1 LTGIEKLDRVLPSVV
16 VSVMTTRQVLRTL
29 YAKTQEEER
38 LKQIAGIVTMIYD
51 YALGQAK
58 RGPATT
64 FTYVL
69 PQDCNLKEFY
79 QTNMSDIMAGLH
91 ERFPDSSITQR
102 SILRAREGTDGY
114 KDHDISTLNP
124 TLISLHGQRLEAIV
138 IDWS

>member
-1 LTGIEKLDRVLPSVV
+1 LTGFEKLDGVLPSIV
-16 VSVMTTRQVLRTL
+16 VSAMTTRQVLRTL

-38 LKQIAGIVTMIYD
+38 LKKVAGIVTMIYD

-69 PQDCNLKEFY
+69 PQDSDRKEFY

-91 ERFPDSSITQR
+91 ERLPDSDITQR
-102 SILRAREGTDGY
+102 SILRTRDGIEQN
-114 KDHDISTLNP
+114 ISTLDP
-124 TLISLHGQRLEAIV
+124 KFITRLGQRLEAIV
-138 IDWS
+138 TDC

>member
-1 LTGIEKLDRVLPSVV
+1 LTGIEKLDGVLPSIV
-16 VSVMTTRQVLRTL
+16 VSAMTTRQVLRTL

-69 PQDCNLKEFY
+69 PQDSHQKEFY

-102 SILRAREGTDGY
+102 SILRAREGTDY

-124 TLISLHGQRLEAIV
+124 TLISLHGQLLEAIV

>member
-1 LTGIEKLDRVLPSVV
+1 
-16 VSVMTTRQVLRTL
+16 MTTRQVLRTL

-69 PQDCNLKEFY
+69 PQDSHQKEFY
-79 QTNMSDIMAGLH
+79 QTNMSDIVTGLH

-102 SILRAREGTDGY
+102 SILRARDGI
-114 KDHDISTLNP
+114 DHDISTLNP
-124 TLISLHGQRLEAIV
+124 TLISLHGQLLEAIV

>member
-1 LTGIEKLDRVLPSVV
+1 
-16 VSVMTTRQVLRTL
+16 MTTRQVLRTL
-29 YAKTQEEER
+29 YAKMQEEER
-38 LKQIAGIVTMIYD
+38 LKKVAGIVTMIYD

-69 PQDCNLKEFY
+69 PQDSDRKEFY

-91 ERFPDSSITQR
+91 ERLPDSDITQR
-102 SILRAREGTDGY
+102 SILRTRNGIE
-114 KDHDISTLNP
+114 HDISTLDP
-124 TLISLHGQRLEAIV
+124 KFISLLGQRLEEAIV

>member
-1 LTGIEKLDRVLPSVV
+1 
-16 VSVMTTRQVLRTL
+16 MTTRQVLRTL

-38 LKQIAGIVTMIYD
+38 LRQVAGIVTLIYD
-51 YALGQAK
+51 CALRQAK
-58 RGPATT
+58 GSPATT

-79 QTNMSDIMAGLH
+79 QTNMSDIVTGLH

-102 SILRAREGTDGY
+102 SILRAREGRDY

-124 TLISLHGQRLEAIV
+124 TLISLLGHGEHLEAIV